1 MRYSSSGQIEK
12 NYPEQIQGFYILYFV
27 QDSFFIP
34 VQKNRKSKKKDIQ
47 KSNCNNKQKLHVKI
61 MQL

>member
-34 VQKNRKSKKKDIQ
+34 IQKYGKSKKKIS
-47 KSNCNNKQKLHVKI
+47 KKAIVIIYKNYT
-61 MQL
+61 